1 VLKDIIREY
10 FQTIGER
17 EYQAHENEPENT
29 FSPFSL
35 DLLAS
40 IISRQA
46 GAKEEQDQL
55 LTMTLYE
62 LLQNNVLM
70 NQSYNTCVK
79 DDGGASTEESKE

>member
-40 IISRQA
+40 IISR
-46 GAKEEQDQL
+46 
-55 LTMTLYE
+55 
-62 LLQNNVLM
+62 
-70 NQSYNTCVK
+70 
-79 DDGGASTEESKE
+79 